1 MLLTKRLK
9 RILLLCALIAFS
21 SLGAP
26 DLFAQDPAAPGTAT
40 QAPNEGQAA
49 EAPPPEAPTP
59 APDSAQQPAPQSAA
73 DRFQALR
80 QKRLEEARAYQQE
93 QEERQRALEEQR
105 QKEEEERLNKQR
117 QEYASEKEA
126 FLSRFMKKPTP
137 TPTPTPTPS
146 VLDQLDELAAPEE
159 AAGTEAG
166 EGPRDAEEA
175 EEAGQAPDQQAGAE
189 AEVNLDNY

>member
-1 MLLTKRLK
+1 MLVTKRLK

-26 DLFAQDPAAPGTAT
+26 DLFAEDPVAPGAAT

-49 EAPPPEAPTP
+49 EVPPPEAPTP
-59 APDSAQQPAPQSAA
+59 VPEGGQQPAPQSAA

-137 TPTPTPTPS
+137 TPTPTPS

-159 AAGTEAG
+159 AAGTEG
-166 EGPRDAEEA
+166 EAAPEVDQEA
-175 EEAGQAPDQQAGAE
+175 DQEAGAE
-189 AEVNLDNY
+189 AQVNLDNY